1 MGLHQIISRYGL
13 IWLCLR
19 LDSVGLRSRVTQA
32 IDTTDEASNE
42 PLEKSAGVLS
52 ACVELTKPG
61 ITKLVTITAMVGLLV
76 GGLHHG
82 TAGWGLWIR
91 LIVGCAVGTSMASG
105 GANALNMWYESDLDA
120 LMDRTKG
127 RPIPSTRLAPRFVL
141 WFGLMMCTAGSGIL
155 WLTMGLMPALIAVFT
170 SISYVLMYTP
180 LKTKT
185 ITNTLVGAVPGA
197 LPAMIG
203 TAAVAPVGGFEPL
216 WDPIG
221 LMLFVL
227 MFVWQMPHFFAIAW
241 MCRVDYAKGG
251 FKMLPSVDTTGGHTA
266 TVMIA
271 SSLLLIPVSLLPMK
285 VVPELSGW
293 VTGGTGIVLG
303 LILVWLSIKFAR
315 VRTDK
320 AARVVFF
327 GSIIHLPVYMTVFV
341 AEALVRGL
349 FFGAG
354 G

>member
-1 MGLHQIISRYGL
+1 
-13 IWLCLR
+13 
-19 LDSVGLRSRVTQA
+19 VTQA
-32 IDTTDEASNE
+32 ISNTGTSDAASADS
-42 PLEKSAGVLS
+42 PGLFS

-61 ITKLVTITAMVGLLV
+61 ITKLVTITAMVGLV
-76 GGLHHG
+76 IGGLHHG
-82 TAGWGLWIR
+82 TAGWMNWI
-91 LIVGCAVGTSMASG
+91 LLSVGCIVGTGLASG

-120 LMDRTKG
+120 LMDRTKS
-127 RPIPSTRLAPRFVL
+127 RPIPSTRLSSRFVL
-141 WFGLMMCTAGSGIL
+141 WFGLGLCAAGSLVL
-155 WLTMGLMPALIAVFT
+155 WQMLGLMPALIAVFT

-197 LPAMIG
+197 LPTMIG
-203 TAAVAPVGGFEPL
+203 TAAVAPGSGFEPL
-216 WDPIG
+216 LDPIG

-241 MCRVDYAKGG
+241 MCRVDYEKGG
-251 FKMLPSVDTTGGHTA
+251 FRMLPSVDASGGHTA
-266 TVMIA
+266 AVMIF
-271 SSLLLIPVSLLPMK
+271 SSLLLIPVSLLPMR

-293 VTGGTGIVLG
+293 VTGGTGILLG
-303 LILVWLSIKFAR
+303 LLLVWLSVKFAR

-341 AEALVRGL
+341 AEALVRAI
-349 FFGAG
+349 F
-354 G
+354 